1 MSCHY
6 YAEPSENKIDGIAQ
20 QKQLELAVSKLTS
33 TMLLDE
39 VKSIQLE
46 RAAEYEQ
53 DGGERSFAKIAT
65 IFNTLRNTELQPS
78 DIALILS
85 ILKDVR
91 FYSQDGLHKDS
102 VIDKIS
108 YTGLWGELVME
119 ERG

>member
-1 MSCHY
+1 MHVFTIT
-6 YAEPSENKIDGIAQ
+6 AKTIRTRNIQINVNNVIRPSE
-20 QKQLELAVSKLTS
+20 V
-33 TMLLDE
+33 
-39 VKSIQLE
+39 IQLE

-53 DGGERSFAKIAT
+53 EGGERSFAKIAT

-91 FYSQDGLHKDS
+91 FYSQEGLHKDS

-108 YTGLWGELVME
+108 YASLWGELIME

>member
-46 RAAEYEQ
+46 RA
-53 DGGERSFAKIAT
+53 
-65 IFNTLRNTELQPS
+65 
-78 DIALILS
+78 
-85 ILKDVR
+85 
-91 FYSQDGLHKDS
+91 
-102 VIDKIS
+102 
-108 YTGLWGELVME
+108 
-119 ERG
+119 